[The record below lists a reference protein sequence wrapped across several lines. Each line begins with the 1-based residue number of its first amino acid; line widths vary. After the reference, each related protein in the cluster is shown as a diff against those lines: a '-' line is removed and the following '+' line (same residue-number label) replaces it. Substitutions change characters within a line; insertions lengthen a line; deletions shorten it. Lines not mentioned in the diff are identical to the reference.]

1 MKTMFRAAIIA
12 ITVMVSAVCANAGV
26 VVSETE
32 TTSMAGKT
40 SIANKTIYVQG
51 NKQKIDT
58 PDQETIIDLDSGL
71 IYKVDYPSKT
81 YQTALI
87 EQAELKPSGT
97 PAMSL
102 QLHKT
107 GQERRVAGQ
116 PCTNFQGASR
126 VSLMSVSVRVCV
138 AKNIPGSDQIAAFQ
152 RSLISRL
159 IGADEDPTAN
169 VRGLPVEE
177 ETTMRV
183 RYNATQ
189 VDRASRDG
197 LAVRSE
203 TRVERIQLKPLNK
216 EFFQPPADF
225 HATGTNAPSDGI
237 DI

>member
-1 MKTMFRAAIIA
+1 MLRATIIA
-12 ITVMVSAVCANAGV
+12 ITVMVTAVCANAGV

-32 TTSMAGKT
+32 TTSMAGST

-58 PDQETIIDLDSGL
+58 PDQETIIDLDGGI
-71 IYKVDYPSKT
+71 IYKVDFPSKT
-81 YQTALI
+81 YQTALL

-102 QLHKT
+102 QLRKT
-107 GQERRVAGQ
+107 GQQRKVAGQ
-116 PCTNFQGASR
+116 PCTDFQGASR

-159 IGADEDPTAN
+159 TGADEDPSDN

-183 RYNATQ
+183 RDNAQ
-189 VDRASRDG
+189 VDRASRDE

-216 EFFQPPADF
+216 GFFQPPADF
-225 HATGTNAPSDGI
+225 HAAGTNAPSNGI
-237 DI
+237 GI